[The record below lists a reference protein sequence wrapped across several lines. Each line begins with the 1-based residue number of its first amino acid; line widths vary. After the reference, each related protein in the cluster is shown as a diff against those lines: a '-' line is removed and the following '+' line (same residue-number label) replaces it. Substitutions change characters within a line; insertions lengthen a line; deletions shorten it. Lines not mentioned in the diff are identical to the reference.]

1 MKRSFFLYRAV
12 ILPKIRKSLYQRM
25 VFILNHFFRIVILL
39 VIFSRLP
46 CAQDWQFKNFGV
58 SDGLPQ
64 SQVYD
69 IIQDRNGYIWF
80 GTAAGLTR
88 YDGHDFSL
96 FDSPVTHK
104 NADAVFAIHE
114 DPKGHLWLG
123 TIGNG
128 IIHINTDR
136 RDQPQVSVTFA
147 DDPIGGSIYAIEQIG
162 DDIWFGTDSSAIIT
176 YNPET
181 GFKKR
186 RLHRDQNIHYV
197 RDIAMQGDGSV
208 LVAIYD
214 VGLAHI
220 QNGDT
225 TIFTP
230 DMGLPDAEIRTILPL
245 DDGTVWIGCRS
256 GIYVIRIAEG
266 RLTVLNHFNQ
276 KTGLPSDRLYH
287 LIQTRDGAIWAATR
301 LGAVK
306 FLNGKIF
313 VLDSYNGLINDK
325 VMRIFED
332 RERNMWFGTNGGA
345 SELARQSFL
354 SFTRKHGLPNTYIF
368 ALGKK
373 KDEMWVGVQSRGVYK
388 INPQMKVE
396 AYKPQAFDH
405 ASVRR
410 FYFDGKDSWYGSRNG
425 LFHETNGKLT
435 LYTTEDGLPGDYVR
449 DIKKSAD
456 GTIWLAT
463 NHGIARITSTRPV
476 KIETFEP
483 LSSIGC
489 WTLLPMPDS
498 TIWIPSYGDGLFH
511 VTKDSIYHFT
521 VKNGLISNYYYSAT
535 VFRDTLW
542 FGGTKG
548 LVTYYRGKIENHPPE
563 TGFPQKTSWAFA
575 NSGDT
580 TLYIGTSKGFY
591 SYSKGRFRHYTTPD
605 GLVGDEINI
614 NAMTFDSRG
623 RLWIGTISGISV
635 YMPRHDTPSLYEPKI
650 ILDKII
656 APNYKGAPPE
666 SLVLGYKENS
676 IAFELDGLWY
686 KAPNYVR
693 FSSFLEGYDSQWSKT
708 TSRSYVNYTN
718 LPPGKYRFHA
728 RAVSGDGL
736 QSLNEV
742 NYAFTIEPPF
752 WYSIWFILSMIAL
765 AVSVI
770 ILLIQWRTA
779 RVERENRTLEEIIA
793 RRTQQL
799 NDSMEKEKEAS
810 LAKSRFLANMS
821 HEIRTPL
828 NGIIGMNR
836 LLNASPLT
844 KEQLELSHYIDTS
857 AQSLLQIIN
866 DILDISK
873 IEAGKV
879 QIEKA
884 PLPLRSTVQSC
895 MDVIAGFSFEKE
907 IQLIATVDVTLAE
920 HYLGD
925 ALRLRQILLN
935 FLGNAAKFTQEGFI
949 EVKVE
954 KVKSYNDVD
963 KVRFTVSDTGIGI
976 EQQKLETI
984 FESFTQADET
994 TVRKFGGTG
1003 LGLTISRELI
1013 TLMDG
1018 TIGVKSKPGRGSSF
1032 WFELDMPRA
1041 PQKNN
1046 TAAADTPARVI
1057 LIDIPDTLSRA
1068 IKHLLESQGIAWETH
1083 TLKDR
1088 LPDNIADAVCITA
1101 NRTWIGRK
1109 DSFFPGFK
1117 KTIILSDLFH
1127 HTPTTG
1133 DLPENCIFL
1142 NSQPFCDWKLQGILD
1157 ETPSRIQDSG
1167 KEAPRERPLESLK
1180 ILVVEDN
1187 PINQKLM
1194 SKILERFG
1202 CRWEI
1207 AANGI
1212 EAVEYFKLGDFDLI
1226 LMDVQMPEMDG
1237 LEATRTIRSLEEK
1250 NRQPAIPII
1259 ALTANAMA
1267 EDKKQCFDAGMNAY
1281 LSKPFTPK
1289 QLQETVKDIMA
1300 GSPAS
1305 PVNA

>member
-1 MKRSFFLYRAV
+1 MVS
-12 ILPKIRKSLYQRM
+12 ILKQSL
-25 VFILNHFFRIVILL
+25 RIVKILAL
-39 VIFSRLP
+39 FFQSLF
-46 CAQDWQFKNFGV
+46 AQDWQFKNFGV

-69 IIQDRNGYIWF
+69 FIQDRNGYIWF

-88 YDGHDFSL
+88 YDGHEFTL
-96 FDSPVTHK
+96 FDNPLTHK
-104 NADAVFAIHE
+104 NADAVFALHE
-114 DPKGHLWLG
+114 DPRGHLWLG

-128 IIHINTDR
+128 IIHINAER
-136 RDQPQVSVTFA
+136 RDQPEINTYFA
-147 DDPIGGSIYAIEQIG
+147 DDPVGSRIYAIRQVG
-162 DDIWFGTDSSAIIT
+162 DDIWFGTDSSAIIIHHAD
-176 YNPET
+176 
-181 GFKKR
+181 GHFSRKR
-186 RLHRDQNIHYV
+186 LYHGQSIHYV
-197 RDIAMQGDGSV
+197 RDIALQRDGSV

-214 VGLAHI
+214 VGLARI
-220 QNGDT
+220 ANGDT
-225 TIFTP
+225 TMFDP
-230 DMGLPDAEIRTILPL
+230 ENGLPDAEIRTILPR
-245 DDGTVWIGCRS
+245 DDGTVWIGCRT
-256 GIYVIRIAEG
+256 GIYIIRLENKK
-266 RLTVLNHFNQ
+266 LTVLHHYDRSN
-276 KTGLPSDRLYH
+276 GLPSDRLYH
-287 LIQTRDGAIWAATR
+287 LVQTSDGAVWAATR

-306 FLNGKIF
+306 FSSGKIS

-332 RERNMWFGTNGGA
+332 REHNMWFGTNGGA
-345 SELARQSFL
+345 SILARQSFL

-368 ALGKK
+368 ALGRKNN
-373 KDEMWVGVQSRGVYK
+373 EMWVGVQSRGVYK
-388 INPQMKVE
+388 INAEMKVE
-396 AYKPQAFDH
+396 NYKPQALRF

-410 FYFDGKDSWYGSRNG
+410 FYFDGQDTWYGTRNG
-425 LFHETNGKLT
+425 LFHESGGKLT
-435 LYTTEDGLPGDYVR
+435 LYTEEDGLPGDYVR
-449 DIKKSAD
+449 DIKKAAD

-463 NHGIARITSTRPV
+463 NHGIARVISTRPV

-483 LSSIGC
+483 LSTIGC

-511 VTKDSIYHFT
+511 VKKDTIEHFT
-521 VKNGLISNYYYSAT
+521 VKNGLLSNYYYSAT

-548 LVTYYRGKIENHPPE
+548 LVTYYRGKMRNHPPE

-591 SYSKGRFRHYTTPD
+591 SYRNGHFRHYTTPD

-614 NAMTFDSRG
+614 NAMTLDTKG
-623 RLWIGTISGISV
+623 YLWIGTISGISV
-635 YMPRHDTPSLYEPKI
+635 YMPRNDTPSLYEPKI
-650 ILDKII
+650 ILDKIV
-656 APNYKGAPPE
+656 APHYKGAPPE
-666 SLVLGYKENS
+666 NLVLGHKQNS

-686 KAPNYVR
+686 KAPDHVR
-693 FSSFLEGYDSQWSKT
+693 FTSFLEGYDSQWSKL

-718 LPPGKYRFHA
+718 LPPGNYRFHA

-752 WYSIWFILSMIAL
+752 WYSVWFIFSMIAL

-770 ILLIQWRTA
+770 VFLIQWRTA
-779 RVERENRTLEEIIA
+779 RVERENRALEEIIA

-844 KEQLELSHYIDTS
+844 REQMELSHYIDTS

-873 IEAGKV
+873 IEAGKI

-884 PLPLRSTVQSC
+884 PLPLRATVQNC
-895 MDVIAGFSFEKE
+895 MDVIAGFSFEKN
-907 IQLIATVDVTLAE
+907 IQLIATVDVSLAE

-935 FLGNAAKFTQEGFI
+935 FLGNSAKFTQKGMI
-949 EVKVE
+949 ELKIE
-954 KVKSYNDVD
+954 KIESYNDVD
-963 KVRFTVSDTGIGI
+963 KVRFTVNDTGIGI

-1003 LGLTISRELI
+1003 LGLTISRELV

-1018 TIGVKSKPGRGSSF
+1018 KIGVKSTPGRGSSF

-1041 PQKNN
+1041 PRKES
-1046 TAAADTPARVI
+1046 ASLPDKPGRVV
-1057 LIDIPDTLSRA
+1057 LIDIPDVLSPV
-1068 IKHLLESQGIAWETH
+1068 IKRLLESLDIPWEQYDPADSLPAGITE
-1083 TLKDR
+1083 D
-1088 LPDNIADAVCITA
+1088 ICVTA
-1101 NRTWIGRK
+1101 NRSLVNKGNGPLTA
-1109 DSFFPGFK
+1109 FK
-1117 KTIILSDLFH
+1117 RIIILSDLFH
-1127 HTPTTG
+1127 HTPSSG
-1133 DLPENCIFL
+1133 DLPENCLFV
-1142 NSQPFCDWKLQGILD
+1142 NSQPFCDWKLQNMLNNASPQNRD
-1157 ETPSRIQDSG
+1157 SRSDTTP
-1167 KEAPRERPLESLK
+1167 ERPLESLK
-1180 ILVVEDN
+1180 ILVAEDN

-1207 AANGI
+1207 AANGL
-1212 EAVEYFKLGDFDLI
+1212 EAVEYFKRGDFDLI
-1226 LMDVQMPEMDG
+1226 LMDMQMPEMDG
-1237 LEATRTIRSLEEK
+1237 LEATHTIRSLEEK
-1250 NRQPAIPII
+1250 EKLPAIPII

-1267 EDKKQCFDAGMNAY
+1267 EDKQQCFDAGMNAY

-1289 QLQETVKDIMA
+1289 QLQETVKDILA
-1300 GSPAS
+1300 SASLS
-1305 PVNA
+1305 PVST